1 MPDNHETTNTPNS
14 LRGVGPYGPNGPEAE
29 FRIPNSKKFD
39 PITLEILWRRLVSI
53 VDEADASVART
64 AFSSLLRDAHDYT
77 CMFTDSRGQELVQGT
92 FCTPGQAGAMA
103 LGVKTLINSIA
114 LDNYQ
119 PGDVFIVNDPWL
131 LAGHLNDV
139 CVMTPIFYRER
150 PVAFTA
156 CVFHHSDI
164 GGRVAS
170 DNRQVYEEGIF
181 IPPLK
186 LYEAGVLNESV
197 LELIRWNVRT
207 PEEVT
212 GDIRSQVAANHVCA
226 QKVIEMLEDEGLN
239 TLDDLADEII
249 DRTEKS
255 MRAAISKI
263 PNGVYPYE
271 GIIEGAGKW
280 DDIAI
285 KVTVAVKDSDIHID
299 FDGTSSQVDW
309 GGNVVYNFTYAY
321 VFMAVKSAFD
331 PDIPINEGAIRP
343 VKMTAPEGTVVN
355 CKFPAAVA
363 ARMQIGHFMTEM
375 VFKAL
380 AAATPDNIIAE
391 SGGTPAQTNIFYG
404 KRYNA
409 APWLTMIIRGGGLGA
424 GSRMDG
430 HHCAIFPANGA
441 NTPVEI
447 FESDTPLIV
456 EERSLVCDSGGPG
469 KMRGGLGRKMTIR
482 VPDDDYAPQ
491 GPTSIAVQA
500 GRYKYPP
507 RGLFGAGPGF
517 GARFL
522 VNEQPGDPSGLTLCL
537 PGDVILFDSAG
548 GGGYGDPLQRD
559 PQAVAADV
567 VNGYVSIE
575 KAREDYGVVIDPAT
589 LRVDAAETEKLR
601 TERYSKIED
610 CRLKI

>member
-1 MPDNHETTNTPNS
+1 MPKT
-14 LRGVGPYGPNGPEAE
+14 
-29 FRIPNSKKFD
+29 KFD

-103 LGVKTLINSIA
+103 LGVKNIIASIP
-114 LDNYQ
+114 LEDYK

-139 CVMTPIFYRER
+139 CVLSPIFYKDK

-170 DNRQVYEEGIF
+170 DNREVYEEGIF
-181 IPPLK
+181 IPLVK
-186 LYEAGVLNESV
+186 LYDAGKLNES
-197 LELIRWNVRT
+197 LLNMIRWNVRT
-207 PEEVT
+207 AEEVT
-212 GDIRSQVAANHVCA
+212 GDIRSQVAANHVCS
-226 QKVIEMLEDEGLN
+226 QKVVEMLADEGLD

-249 DRTEKS
+249 GRTESS
-255 MRAAISKI
+255 MRSAITGI
-263 PNGVYPYE
+263 PNGTYSYAGV
-271 GIIEGAGKW
+271 IEGAGQRK
-280 DDIAI
+280 DITI
-285 KVTVAVKDSDIHID
+285 KLTVAVHDSDIVID
-299 FDGTSSQVDW
+299 FDGTSPQVDW

-321 VFMAVKSAFD
+321 VFMAIKSAFD

-343 VKMTAPEGTVVN
+343 IKMTAPAGSVVHCN
-355 CKFPAAVA
+355 FPAPVA

-380 AAATPDNIIAE
+380 AGPTPDNIIAE

-404 KRYNA
+404 KRHNGN
-409 APWLTMIIRGGGLGA
+409 PWHTMIIRGGGLGA
-424 GSRMDG
+424 SNRMDG

-456 EERSLVCDSGGPG
+456 EERGLLNDSGGPG
-469 KMRGGLGRKMTIR
+469 KMRGGLGRKMVIRIPEGDTAPMSPTTIAIQAGR
-482 VPDDDYAPQ
+482 YRYAPQ
-491 GPTSIAVQA
+491 G
-500 GRYKYPP
+500 
-507 RGLFGAGPGF
+507 LFNGGPGTK
-517 GARFL
+517 AWFL
-522 VNEQPGDPSGLTLCL
+522 HNGQPADASGLTFCEA
-537 PGDVILFDSAG
+537 GDVLEFHSAG
-548 GGGYGDPLQRD
+548 GGGYGNPFDRLPENVERD
-559 PQAVAADV
+559 
-567 VNGYVSIE
+567 VNCGYVTLE
-575 KAREDYGVVIDPAT
+575 RALDDYGVVIDPKT
-589 LRVDAAETEKLR
+589 GKVNLEKTAEVR
-601 TERYSKIED
+601 SSR
-610 CRLKI
+610 

>member
-1 MPDNHETTNTPNS
+1 MSSDKGLKQS
-14 LRGVGPYGPNGPEAE
+14 DK
-29 FRIPNSKKFD
+29 SKFD

-103 LGVKTLINSIA
+103 LGVKKLVNSIP
-114 LDNYQ
+114 LDEYRE
-119 PGDVFIVNDPWL
+119 GDVFIVNDPWL

-139 CVMTPIFYRER
+139 CVMSPIFYKER

-197 LELIRWNVRT
+197 LNLIRWNVRT

-212 GDIRSQVAANHVCA
+212 GDLRSQVAANHVCA
-226 QKVIEMLEDEGLN
+226 QKVVEMLEDEGLD

-255 MRAAISKI
+255 MREAISGI
-263 PNGVYPYE
+263 PDGIYPYE
-271 GIIEGAGKW
+271 GVIEGAGQR
-280 DDIAI
+280 DDIHI
-285 KVTVAVKDSDIHID
+285 KLKVEVKDTDIYID
-299 FDGTSSQVDW
+299 FDGTSPQVDW

-343 VKMTAPEGTVVN
+343 VKMAAPEGTVVN

-380 AAATPDNIIAE
+380 AGATPENIIAE

-404 KRYNA
+404 KRSNGH
-409 APWLTMIIRGGGLGA
+409 PWLTMIIRGGGLGA
-424 GSRMDG
+424 GGRMDG

-469 KMRGGLGRKMTIR
+469 KMRGGLGRKMIVR
-482 VPDDDYAPQ
+482 VPDDDTAPQ
-491 GPTSIAVQA
+491 GPTSIALQA
-500 GRYKYPP
+500 GRFKYAPQ
-507 RGLFGAGPGF
+507 GLFGAGPGVM
-517 GARFL
+517 AKFL
-522 VNEQPGDPSGLTLCL
+522 VNGKDGDPSGLTLCQK
-537 PGDVILFDSAG
+537 GDVIQFLSAG
-548 GGGYGDPLQRD
+548 GGGYGDAYEREPA
-559 PQAVAADV
+559 AVEQDV
-567 VNGYVSIE
+567 RNGYVSIE
-575 KAREDYGVVIDPAT
+575 KAREEYGVVVDPGSLKVDLAAT
-589 LRVDAAETEKLR
+589 QNVR
-601 TERYSKIED
+601 TAK
-610 CRLKI
+610 

>member
-1 MPDNHETTNTPNS
+1 MEN
-14 LRGVGPYGPNGPEAE
+14 GVGNQDRKEAE
-29 FRIPNSKKFD
+29 KSNPQSAIRDPQSQFD
-39 PITLEILWRRLVSI
+39 PITLEILWRRLISI

-103 LGVKTLINSIA
+103 LGVKTIINSIPSQE
-114 LDNYQ
+114 YQ

-139 CVMTPIFYRER
+139 CVLSPIFYKEK

-170 DNRQVYEEGIF
+170 DNRQVFEEGLF
-181 IPPLK
+181 IPLIK
-186 LYEAGVLNESV
+186 LYDAGVLNESA
-197 LELIRWNVRT
+197 LNLIRRNVRT

-226 QKVIEMLEDEGLN
+226 QKIIEMLADEGLD

-249 DRTEKS
+249 DRTETS
-255 MRAAISKI
+255 MRDAIAKI
-263 PNGVYPYE
+263 PDGVYPYE
-271 GIIEGAGKW
+271 GVIEGAGKRK
-280 DDIAI
+280 DIKI
-285 KVTVAVKDSDIHID
+285 KLSVAVKGSDIHID
-299 FDGTSSQVDW
+299 FDGTSAQVDW

-343 VKMTAPEGTVVN
+343 IKMSAPEGTVVN

-380 AAATPDNIIAE
+380 AHATPDNIIAE

-404 KRYNA
+404 KRFNGK
-409 APWLTMIIRGGGLGA
+409 PWLTMIIRGGGMGA
-424 GSRMDG
+424 GSKMDG

-441 NTPVEI
+441 NTPAEI

-456 EERSLVCDSGGPG
+456 EERSLICDSGGPG
-469 KMRGGLGRKMTIR
+469 KMRGGLGRKFVIR
-482 VPDDDYAPQ
+482 IPDDDTAPEP
-491 GPTSIAVQA
+491 PTSIAIQA
-500 GRYKYPP
+500 GRYRYAPK
-507 RGLFGAGPGF
+507 GLYKGGSANKAQFV
-517 GARFL
+517 
-522 VNEQPGDPSGLTLCL
+522 VNDQAGDPSGLTLCES
-537 PGDVILFDSAG
+537 GNVIQFHSAG
-548 GGGYGDPLQRD
+548 GGGYGDPLERD
-559 PQAVAADV
+559 PQAVEQDV
-567 VNGYVSIE
+567 FNEYVSIE
-575 KAREDYGVVIDPAT
+575 QARHAYGVVIDSKT
-589 LRVDAAETEKLR
+589 LKVDLKETEKLR
-601 TERYSKIED
+601 AERKQKE
-610 CRLKI
+610 

>member
-1 MPDNHETTNTPNS
+1 MMANN
-14 LRGVGPYGPNGPEAE
+14 RGRRNQNNG
-29 FRIPNSKKFD
+29 RGSNSKPAIRNPQSSKFD

-103 LGVKTLINSIA
+103 LGVKQMINSLS
-114 LDNYQ
+114 LDAYR
-119 PGDVFIVNDPWL
+119 PGDVFIVNDPWM

-139 CVMTPIFYRER
+139 CVMSPVFYKDR

-164 GGRVAS
+164 GGRVSS
-170 DNRQVYEEGIF
+170 DNREVYEEGIF
-181 IPPLK
+181 IPPIK
-186 LYEAGVLNESV
+186 LYDAGVLNESV
-197 LELIRWNVRT
+197 LKMIRWNVRT

-226 QKVIEMLEDEGLN
+226 QKVVEMLEDEGLD

-249 DRTEKS
+249 DRTEAS
-255 MRAAISKI
+255 MRKAISRI
-263 PNGVYPYE
+263 PDGVYPYE
-271 GIIEGAGKW
+271 GIIEGAGKRK
-280 DDIAI
+280 DVAI
-285 KVTVAVKDSDIHID
+285 KLTVAVRGSDIHVD
-299 FDGTSSQVDW
+299 FDGTSPQVDW
-309 GGNVVYNFTYAY
+309 GGNVVYNFTFAY

-355 CKFPAAVA
+355 CRFPAAVA

-380 AAATPDNIIAE
+380 ANATPDNIIAE

-404 KRYNA
+404 KRSNGK
-409 APWLTMIIRGGGLGA
+409 PWLTMIIRGGGLGA
-424 GSRMDG
+424 SSRMDG

-447 FESDTPLIV
+447 FESDTPLLV

-469 KMRGGLGRKMTIR
+469 KMRGGLGRKMVIR
-482 VPDDDYAPQ
+482 VPADEKAPR

-500 GRYKYPP
+500 GRFKYPP
-507 RGLFGAGPGF
+507 NGLFGAKPGS

-522 VNEQPGDPSGLTLCL
+522 INDQPGDPSGLSLCEN
-537 PGDVILFDSAG
+537 GDVIQFHSAG
-548 GGGYGDPLQRD
+548 GGGFGDPLERD
-559 PQAVAADV
+559 PEAVEHDV
-567 VNGYVSIE
+567 FNGYVSLE
-575 KAREDYGVVIDPAT
+575 KALDDYGVVIDPVT
-589 LRVDAAETEKLR
+589 MKVKVEETKR
-601 TERYSKIED
+601 NRAVRK
-610 CRLKI
+610 